1 MAIKNLI
8 SKLLRREE
16 LNALEMAELER
27 FDPEAAAS
35 ESARLEKELAAL
47 SAEHE
52 KLKTAHGELLRSRRI
67 GELAASSGCIDPDFL
82 DFLARRGQIDL
93 EDPEA
98 SAKFIS
104 DMERAHPRCFGSALR
119 PGVDSR
125 RRAEE
130 PRSGNAIPPDRI
142 DAIIMGLDLAPDAK

>member
-8 SKLLRREE
+8 SRLLRREE

-52 KLKTAHGELLRSRRI
+52 KLKTAHGELLRHRRI

-82 DFLARRGQIDL
+82 DFLAGREGVDID
-93 EDPEA
+93 DPEA
-98 SAKFIS
+98 AGKFIS
-104 DMERAHPRCFGSALR
+104 DMERAHPRCFRSALQ
-119 PGVDSR
+119 PGVDGR
-125 RRAEE
+125 ERGEE
-130 PRSGNAIPPDRI
+130 TRTGNVYPPDRI
-142 DAIIMGLDLAPDAK
+142 DAIVLGLDLAPDAK